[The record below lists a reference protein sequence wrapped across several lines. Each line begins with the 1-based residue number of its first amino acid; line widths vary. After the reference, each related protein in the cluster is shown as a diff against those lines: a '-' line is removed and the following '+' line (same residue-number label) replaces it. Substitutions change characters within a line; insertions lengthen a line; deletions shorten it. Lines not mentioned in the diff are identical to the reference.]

1 MKAVEVPARFS
12 SGGRESVPCG
22 PGLAVPCERREA
34 LLAVL
39 AGLSAGSPIL
49 AMPATREREVAR
61 AWWHQGW
68 QLGFEG
74 LMLNHEGGAYR
85 AAARDWRK
93 LRYDGPYALE

>member
-1 MKAVEVPARFS
+1 
-12 SGGRESVPCG
+12 
-22 PGLAVPCERREA
+22 
-34 LLAVL
+34 
-39 AGLSAGSPIL
+39 
-49 AMPATREREVAR
+49 MPATREREVAR